1 MSDNEKESDLEAELL
16 NVKSLSKE
24 RLQQLV
30 EILSN
35 KSTSLSKQNIIIK
48 ILINY
53 SLIGLLILFIII
65 IILLFI

>member
-1 MSDNEKESDLEAELL
+1 MSDSESENDLEGDLL
-16 NVKSLSKE
+16 NVKSLNKE

-35 KSTSLSKQNIIIK
+35 ESTSLSKQNIIIK
-48 ILINY
+48 ILIYY

-65 IILLFI
+65 II